1 MIYFYLKNIT
11 KKRGKNMKD
20 FAGKIA
26 FITGGASG
34 AGFGQA
40 QIFSE
45 AGMKVVIA
53 DVRDDHLE
61 EAMAYFKEKGA
72 PVHAIKLDVTDR
84 EGFAAAADEVE
95 RVFGST
101 PDLLVLTAGVNVFGP
116 AEASTYDDYDWV
128 VGVCFGG
135 VVNGLVTFV
144 PRMIKA
150 GKGGHIAATASWGAF
165 GAGPM
170 TAPYSAAKAAV
181 LNLME
186 SYFVALKP
194 YGIGVSVLCPANIRS
209 RIYETALKNRPEHLK
224 NTGYNVNEETQK
236 FLASIHAHGMDPRVL
251 AEWLKKGIEN
261 EQFLIVPYPSA
272 ERMIELALE
281 RFVYYASP
289 EGMKKWEEKQKQ
301 PPTEEELR
309 HMAEREGYDPK
320 AAPPQQVMTSD
331 PGFGKARS
339 DLNWVDESKRAK

>member
-1 MIYFYLKNIT
+1 
-11 KKRGKNMKD
+11 MKD

-53 DVRDDHLE
+53 DLRQDHLD
-61 EAMAYFKEKGA
+61 EAMAYFKEKDA
-72 PVHAIKLDVTDR
+72 PVHPIRLDVTDR
-84 EGFAAAADEVE
+84 EAFAAAADEVE
-95 RVFGST
+95 EVFGAT
-101 PDLLVLTAGVNVFGP
+101 PDLLILTAGVNVFGP

-128 VGVCFGG
+128 VGVNFGG

-150 GKGGHIAATASWGAF
+150 NKGGHIAATVSWAAF
-165 GAGPM
+165 NPGPN
-170 TAPYSAAKAAV
+170 TAPYNAAKAAV

-194 YGIGVSVLCPANIRS
+194 YGIGVSALCPANIKS
-209 RIYETALKNRPEHLK
+209 RIYEAAIKNRPDHLK

-236 FLASIHAHGMDPRVL
+236 FLASFHRYGMEPRDL
-251 AEWLKKGIEN
+251 ALWLKKGIEN
-261 EQFLIVPYPSA
+261 EQFLIVPYPSGV
-272 ERMIELALE
+272 RMVELAVR
-281 RFVYYASP
+281 RFVDYASP
-289 EGMKKWEEKQKQ
+289 EGMKRLEERQKQ
-301 PPTEEELR
+301 PPTEEELQ
-309 HMAEREGYDPK
+309 HIAEREGYDPRTG
-320 AAPPQQVMTSD
+320 PRMMENTV
-331 PGFGKARS
+331 GFGKARK
-339 DLNWVDESKRAK
+339 DLDWVDPNKKAK

>member
-1 MIYFYLKNIT
+1 
-11 KKRGKNMKD
+11 MKD
-20 FAGKIA
+20 FNGKIA

-40 QIFSE
+40 QVFSE
-45 AGMKVVIA
+45 AGCKVVIA
-53 DVRDDHLE
+53 DVRQDHLD

-84 EGFAAAADEVE
+84 AAYAAAADEVE
-95 RVFGST
+95 KVFGAT

-116 AEASTYDDYDWV
+116 AEASTYDDFDWV
-128 VGVCFGG
+128 MGVCLGG

-150 GKGGHIAATASWGAF
+150 GNGGHIASTVSWGAF

-181 LNLME
+181 LNLLE

-194 YGIGVSVLCPANIRS
+194 YGIGVSAICPANIRS
-209 RIYETALKNRPEHLK
+209 RIYEAAIQGRPEQYK
-224 NTGYNVNEETQK
+224 NTGYNVTEDTQK
-236 FLASIHAHGMDPRVL
+236 FLASIHANGMDPRVL

-261 EQFLIVPYPSA
+261 EQFIVVPYPSGP
-272 ERMIELALE
+272 RMVEVAVS
-281 RFVYYASP
+281 RFADYASP
-289 EGMKKWEEKQKQ
+289 EGMKRQEALMKQ
-301 PPTEEELR
+301 PPNEEELKF
-309 HMAEREGYDPK
+309 MSEREGYDVASEPSPK
-320 AAPPQQVMTSD
+320 MPTTDS
-331 PGFGKARS
+331 GFAKARKGIE
-339 DLNWVDESKRAK
+339 WVDPSKR

>member
-1 MIYFYLKNIT
+1 
-11 KKRGKNMKD
+11 MKD

-53 DVRDDHLE
+53 DIRDDHLE

-72 PVHAIKLDVTDR
+72 DAHAIKLDVTDR
-84 EGFAAAADEVE
+84 EGWATAADEVE
-95 RVFGST
+95 RIYGST
-101 PDLLVLTAGVNVFGP
+101 VDLLILTAGVNVFGP
-116 AEASTYDDYDWV
+116 AEATTFDDFDWV
-128 VGVCFGG
+128 TNICYGG
-135 VVNGLVTFV
+135 VANGLITFV

-150 GKGGHIAATASWGAF
+150 GKKGHVAATVSWGA

-170 TAPYSAAKAAV
+170 TAPYCRESRRA
-181 LNLME
+181 NLLE

-194 YGIGVSVLCPANIRS
+194 YGIGVTALCPANIRS
-209 RIYETALKNRPEHLK
+209 RIYETALKNRPEKYK

-236 FLASIHAHGMDPRVL
+236 FLASIHQRGMDPRVL

-261 EQFLIVPYPSA
+261 EQLLVVPYPSGP
-272 ERMIELALE
+272 RMVELA
-281 RFVYYASP
+281 RPASS
-289 EGMKKWEEKQKQ
+289 
-301 PPTEEELR
+301 TTR
-309 HMAEREGYDPK
+309 
-320 AAPPQQVMTSD
+320 AP
-331 PGFGKARS
+331 
-339 DLNWVDESKRAK
+339 RA

>member
-1 MIYFYLKNIT
+1 
-11 KKRGKNMKD
+11 MKD
-20 FAGKIA
+20 FAGKIC

-53 DVRDDHLE
+53 DVRQDHLD

-72 PVHAIKLDVTDR
+72 PAHAIKLDVTDR

-95 RVFGST
+95 KVFGST

-150 GKGGHIAATASWGAF
+150 GKGGHIAATVSWGAF
-165 GAGPM
+165 GAGPT

-181 LNLME
+181 LNLLE

-194 YGIGVSVLCPANIRS
+194 YGIGVSALCPANIRS
-209 RIYETALKNRPEHLK
+209 KIYEAAIKGRPEKYK
-224 NTGYNVNEETQK
+224 NTGYHVTEDTQK
-236 FLASIHAHGMDPRVL
+236 FLASIHEKGMDPRVL
-251 AEWLKKGIEN
+251 ADWLKKGIEN
-261 EQFLIVPYPSA
+261 EQFLIVPYPSGP
-272 ERMIELALE
+272 RMVELALS
-281 RFVYYASP
+281 RFVDYASP
-289 EGMKKWEEKQKQ
+289 EGMKRLEEKQKQ
-301 PPTEEELR
+301 PPTEEELK
-309 HMAEREGYDPK
+309 HMAEREGYSVNEMRKPG
-320 AAPPQQVMTSD
+320 AAPIMPDFKDV
-331 PGFGKARS
+331 GFGKAKK
-339 DLNWVDESKRAK
+339 DVDWVDPNKKVN

>member
-1 MIYFYLKNIT
+1 
-11 KKRGKNMKD
+11 MKD

-53 DVRDDHLE
+53 DIRQDHLD
-61 EAMAYFKEKGA
+61 EALAYFKEKGA

-84 EGFAAAADEVE
+84 AAFAAAADEVE
-95 RVFGST
+95 KVYGGP

-150 GKGGHIAATASWGAF
+150 KKGGYIAATSSWGAF
-165 GAGPM
+165 NAGSM
-170 TAPYSAAKAAV
+170 TAPYTAAKAAV
-181 LNLME
+181 LSLME
-186 SYFVALKP
+186 SYYVSLKP
-194 YGIGVSVLCPANIRS
+194 YGIGVSVLCPANIKS
-209 RIYETALKNRPEHLK
+209 RIYEAAIKNRPEHLK

-236 FLASIHAHGMDPRVL
+236 FLASIHEYGMDPREL
-251 AEWLKKGIEN
+251 AVWLKQGIEN
-261 EQFLIVPYPSA
+261 EQFLIVPYPSGP
-272 ERMIELALE
+272 RMVELALR
-281 RFVYYASP
+281 RFVDYASP
-289 EGMKKWEEKQKQ
+289 EGMKRLEERQKQ
-301 PPTEEELR
+301 PPTEEELQ
-309 HMAEREGYDPK
+309 HMAEREGYDPRTGPRFMNSDVGFAK
-320 AAPPQQVMTSD
+320 ARKDLDWVD
-331 PGFGKARS
+331 PGKKA
-339 DLNWVDESKRAK
+339 K

>member
-1 MIYFYLKNIT
+1 
-11 KKRGKNMKD
+11 MKD
-20 FAGKIA
+20 FAGKIC

-53 DVRDDHLE
+53 DVRQDHLD

-72 PVHAIKLDVTDR
+72 PAHAIKLDVTDR

-95 RVFGST
+95 KVFGST

-150 GKGGHIAATASWGAF
+150 GKGGHIAATVSWGAF
-165 GAGPM
+165 GAGPT

-181 LNLME
+181 LNLLE

-194 YGIGVSVLCPANIRS
+194 YGIGVSARPANIRS
-209 RIYETALKNRPEHLK
+209 KIYEAAIKGRPEKYK
-224 NTGYNVNEETQK
+224 NTGYHVTEDTQK
-236 FLASIHAHGMDPRVL
+236 FLASIHERMDPRVL
-251 AEWLKKGIEN
+251 ADWLKK
-261 EQFLIVPYPSA
+261 
-272 ERMIELALE
+272 ALKTSSSSSCPIPADLE
-281 RFVYYASP
+281 WLSSP
-289 EGMKKWEEKQKQ
+289 FHALSIMQ
-301 PPTEEELR
+301 
-309 HMAEREGYDPK
+309 
-320 AAPPQQVMTSD
+320 APRV
-331 PGFGKARS
+331 
-339 DLNWVDESKRAK
+339 